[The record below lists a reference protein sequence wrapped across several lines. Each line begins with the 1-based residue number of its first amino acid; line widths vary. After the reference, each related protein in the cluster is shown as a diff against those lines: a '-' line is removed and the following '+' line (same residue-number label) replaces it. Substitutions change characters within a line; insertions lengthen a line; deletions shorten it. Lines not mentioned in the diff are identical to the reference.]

1 MADNYIITETENGNI
16 NISDD
21 VIAVLVGA
29 AITEVDGV
37 TGLANTVGSEILE
50 FIGKKTLSKG
60 VKVAIED
67 ECIVVDVL
75 IMVNF
80 GCVVAEVARK
90 VQVSV
95 SNALESMT
103 GLSCRV
109 NVHVSGVSFK
119 GAAEQ

>member
-1 MADNYIITETENGNI
+1 MADNYITTETENGNI

-50 FIGKKTLSKG
+50 LIGKKTLSKG

-67 ECIVVDVL
+67 ECIVVDIL

-103 GLSCRV
+103 GLGCRV

>member
-1 MADNYIITETENGNI
+1 MADNYITTETENGNI

-50 FIGKKTLSKG
+50 LIGKKTLSKG

-67 ECIVVDVL
+67 GCIVVDIL

>member
-1 MADNYIITETENGNI
+1 MADNYITTETENGNI

-50 FIGKKTLSKG
+50 LIGKKTLSKG

-67 ECIVVDVL
+67 GCIVVDIL

-103 GLSCRV
+103 GLGCRV